1 MGPIDYTLQVQQPFE
16 SALQGFKAGAGIR
29 QVVDERA
36 QAESVAAQQAQLQA
50 DLAAAS
56 QDPKQLPGLMV
67 RYPQLAKELKHGWD
81 VMNGEQQQASLSH
94 ASEVFAAL
102 QSGRPDVARSV
113 LTTRAT
119 ALRNSGDEEGAK
131 RAEDMAQWAERH
143 PDSLKTSIGLRLAAL
158 PGGDKVI
165 EGAVKLGGEQR
176 ATELQPGAVRKVNAD
191 ASAAESDATTKGVTA
206 KYAESNAL
214 KDLETK
220 GWNIQALQAD
230 IEFKK
235 QSARIAAMNAAIA
248 KEGNALKRQ
257 ELQLKIDEAV
267 STRDSKL
274 REKVA
279 AAETGAAAIDNA
291 LNTVERIKKNRS
303 LNSVVGS
310 MEGSAYYPNTTLG
323 TLNPFGN
330 GDERADAIALIDT
343 LKSQNF
349 LAQIPAMKGTGALT
363 DKEGDKLETS
373 LINLRRDQSE
383 GQFRANLD
391 EAARLLKKGRDAL
404 AKGTGV
410 PLGKPDTPAA
420 PGSRPSLDSF
430 ERQ

>member
-1 MGPIDYTLQVQQPFE
+1 MGPIDYTMQVQQPFE
-16 SALQGFKAGAGIR
+16 SALQGFKAGSGIR
-29 QVVDERA
+29 QVMDERA
-36 QAESVAAQQAQLQA
+36 QAESAAAQQAQLQA

-131 RAEDMAQWAERH
+131 RAEDMAQWAEQH

-165 EGAVKLGGEQR
+165 EGVVKLGGEQR
-176 ATELQPGAVRKVNAD
+176 AAELQPGAVRKVNAD

-230 IEFKK
+230 IDFKK
-235 QSARIAAMNAAIA
+235 QSARIAAMNASLA
-248 KEGNALKRQ
+248 KEGNELKRK
-257 ELQLKIDEAV
+257 ELEMKLDEAV
-267 STRDSKL
+267 SARESKL
-274 REKVA
+274 REKVQT
-279 AAETGAAAIDNA
+279 AEAGASAIDNM
-291 LNTVERIKKNRS
+291 LNTVERIKKNGR
-303 LNSVVGS
+303 LNDVVGGI
-310 MEGSAYYPNTTLG
+310 EGRLPAVRDESVDAVALIETLG
-323 TLNPFGN
+323 
-330 GDERADAIALIDT
+330 
-343 LKSQNF
+343 SQAF
-349 LAQIPAMKGTGALT
+349 LAQIPNIKGMGALSNA
-363 DKEGDKLETS
+363 EGEKLQAAFQ
-373 LINLRRDQSE
+373 NLSRTQSE
-383 GQFRANLD
+383 KQFRANLD
-391 EAARLLKKGRDAL
+391 EAARLLKKGREAL
-404 AKGTGV
+404 ARGTGV

-420 PGSRPSLDSF
+420 PGSRPPLSSF
-430 ERQ
+430 EVSQSAQGGQRSQ